1 MNCISHLPAGRSL
14 ELVASFFKEIRGDKN
29 TNYFWYKMKSLIYNK
44 SFTKNSL
51 MKIDLNFFE
60 QNHNYFNGG
69 FIKLINDNNLK
80 VNNLFIS
87 IIYSM
92 VNNYANIINSS
103 KHYCDRKVINIYG
116 ALGNNLPLFK
126 RILKDITKHKIIL
139 KNYDIDPTL
148 KNMQIVN
155 KNI

>member
-1 MNCISHLPAGRSL
+1 
-14 ELVASFFKEIRGDKN
+14 
-29 TNYFWYKMKSLIYNK
+29 
-44 SFTKNSL
+44 
-51 MKIDLNFFE
+51 
-60 QNHNYFNGG
+60 
-69 FIKLINDNNLK
+69 
-80 VNNLFIS
+80 
-87 IIYSM
+87 M

-148 KNMQIVN
+148 KYANS
-155 KNI
+155 K